1 MNSNENRVRN
11 ENKNYSFDLN
21 STIKDIVRHWYIIL
35 LVAIISSM
43 GCFVF
48 ATQTYKPQYNTH
60 ITLLVQSK
68 TSSQNT
74 YDSLSTT
81 TRIANIFKSILDSS
95 QLQNTAAELLG
106 YNSFPGTLNCSV
118 VEETN
123 ILSFTVTS
131 DSPMKSYRLLNA
143 VLESYPKFTKNVLST
158 VVLQTLEEPVVP
170 VSPINSSGA
179 YKMMLSGFVVGAF
192 GTAVLMAILS
202 YFKDTIK
209 KEGEIEKKLNIKR
222 IVSIPRQ
229 KKKMKLSERIKGVR
243 KSLSLA
249 NPVIGF
255 AFRESFKKLRRIIVS
270 DSESN
275 NHKIYAVTS
284 SLENE
289 GKTTVAVNLAIALG
303 KMNYKVL
310 LIDSDLRKPAVLKF
324 LDKTLS
330 ESKSI
335 VDFLCGRARLSD
347 ILTYDDILNITIVGC
362 DKGTSNANELISSDE
377 MKYLLSVGKEKYDF
391 VIVDTPPLGFVADAE
406 DTISE
411 SDASV
416 LVVRRDVAN
425 AITINDTIDII
436 LDSHT
441 KLLGCIYNDSEN
453 VSLTGGFAYGKY
465 GYGYGYEY
473 GKYGY
478 EYGKYPKSKD

>member
-1 MNSNENRVRN
+1 MNNGDNKIKN
-11 ENKNYSFDLN
+11 ENKNYSFDMN
-21 STIKDIVRHWYIIL
+21 STIKDIIRHWYIIL
-35 LVAIISSM
+35 LVAIIASM

-48 ATQTYKPQYNTH
+48 AKQTYKPQYSTH

-68 TSSQNT
+68 TSGQST

-81 TRIANIFKSILDSS
+81 TKIANVFKSILDSS

-106 YNSFPGTLNCSV
+106 YNSFPGTLSCSV

-143 VLESYPKFTKNVLST
+143 VLESYPKFTKNVFST

-170 VSPINSSGA
+170 VSPINSLSA
-179 YKMMLSGFVVGAF
+179 YKMMILGFIIGAF
-192 GTAVLMAILS
+192 GTIALIVVLS
-202 YFKDTIK
+202 YFKDTVK
-209 KEGEIEKKLNIKR
+209 KENEVEKKLNIKR

-229 KKKMKLSERIKGVR
+229 KKKMKISERIKGVR

-255 AFRESFKKLRRIIVS
+255 AFRESFKKLRRIVVS
-270 DSESN
+270 DSEKH
-275 NHKIYAVTS
+275 NHKIYAITS

-303 KMNYKVL
+303 KMDYKVL
-310 LIDSDLRKPAVLKF
+310 LIDSDLRKPAVIKF
-324 LDKTLS
+324 LDKTV
-330 ESKSI
+330 EEGKCI
-335 VDFLCGRARLSD
+335 TDFLEGKARLSD

-362 DKGTSNANELISSDE
+362 DKGTAKANELIASDE
-377 MKYLLSVGKEKYDF
+377 MNYLLSVGKEKYDF
-391 VIVDTPPLGFVADAE
+391 VIIDTPPLGFVADAE
-406 DTISE
+406 DIISE

-436 LDSHT
+436 LGTHT
-441 KLLGCIYNDSEN
+441 KLLGCVYNDAEN
-453 VSLTGGFAYGKY
+453 VSLTGSFAYGKY

-473 GKYGY
+473 GKY
-478 EYGKYPKSKD
+478 SNHKD